1 MTHHRF
7 VLFRPCW
14 SSPFQQRQLPPR
26 PGSETFPSR
35 TRLSAPPPPPERMS
49 FIFSFN
55 ESIHIDDA
63 WHWNPSDPIRLWT
76 TWWRSSWVCSSSTSP
91 RNSATSSWTLL
102 LQIVTGFWKS
112 ECNKTS
118 SSDLS
123 CFSLFSFSI
132 NARLCCLSFKLRT
145 VQPKPPHVKEISNLN
160 EKTIT
165 VVCDW
170 CRPSWRPPWARQPGV
185 SPASTGSSG
194 SRCSLDD
201 AWRTTLVKCHHYF
214 GNVCSY

>member
-14 SSPFQQRQLPPR
+14 SSPFQQRQLLPR

-112 ECNKTS
+112 NVT
-118 SSDLS
+118 
-123 CFSLFSFSI
+123 
-132 NARLCCLSFKLRT
+132 
-145 VQPKPPHVKEISNLN
+145 KPPVR
-160 EKTIT
+160 TCP
-165 VVCDW
+165 VF
-170 CRPSWRPPWARQPGV
+170 
-185 SPASTGSSG
+185 
-194 SRCSLDD
+194 RCSASPSMPDSVASPSNWGQFNQNLHM
-201 AWRTTLVKCHHYF
+201 WRKYPISTKRL
-214 GNVCSY
+214 

>member
-1 MTHHRF
+1 MLTHYLSF
-7 VLFRPCW
+7 KTLEVLPPSLKLPWTVLSHCPVMRQPTNDVKLQKVWVGKLSTISFTKVWTQPFRPRNEISLILSKPCW
-14 SSPFQQRQLPPR
+14 SSPFQQQQLPPR

-112 ECNKTS
+112 NVTKP
-118 SSDLS
+118 L
-123 CFSLFSFSI
+123 
-132 NARLCCLSFKLRT
+132 ARICPVF
-145 VQPKPPHVKEISNLN
+145 
-160 EKTIT
+160 
-165 VVCDW
+165 
-170 CRPSWRPPWARQPGV
+170 
-185 SPASTGSSG
+185 
-194 SRCSLDD
+194 RCS
-201 AWRTTLVKCHHYF
+201 ASPSMPESAASPS
-214 GNVCSY
+214 N